1 MNYGLDGLGDVRL
14 DANSSQSNNT
24 SSQNKLE
31 GAGSHAKTVL
41 TLWPRQRFELL
52 PNVADHDGT
61 PGNGKIGF
69 HQNRD
74 LDTTH
79 FGHQ

>member
-1 MNYGLDGLGDVRL
+1 V
-14 DANSSQSNNT
+14 NSSQGNNT
-24 SSQNKLE
+24 SSQNKLA
-31 GAGSHAKTVL
+31 GAGSYAKTML
-41 TLWPRQRFELL
+41 NLWPRQRFELL
-52 PNVADHDGT
+52 PIVADCDGT

-69 HQNRD
+69 RQNRD